1 MAKSALDCREAN
13 CLLSTA
19 NCYNGSVKEGCLSRL
34 EQLRGS
40 FNQAAQLYDEARPGY
55 PPPIIDTI
63 IALAGLPAQANL
75 LEIGCGT
82 GQITMPFAARGYAIL
97 ALELGDALAALAAE
111 KCRPYPRVAIVP
123 VAFEAWP
130 LQEQAFDLVVS
141 AQAFHWIDPEYGCS
155 KAAAALK
162 RGGAIALVWNLDVTE
177 HTAFYQATRSIYA
190 EYLPASSAGDLEE
203 MVDRYR
209 VELGQSAAFT
219 GLREIRH
226 AWEHTYSGADYIKL
240 LHTYSNHRTLPEP
253 DKTRFFQA
261 IAAVIDQT
269 GGAVLRKYETV
280 LLLAHTPSFG
290 GD

>member
-1 MAKSALDCREAN
+1 MRPQ
-13 CLLSTA
+13 T
-19 NCYNGSVKEGCLSRL
+19 NGSIKEACLSRL
-34 EQLRGS
+34 EQLRSS

-63 IALAGLPAQANL
+63 ISLAELPAQGRI

-82 GQITMPFAARGYAIL
+82 GQITLPFAARGYAIL
-97 ALELGDALAALAAE
+97 ALELGAALAALAAE
-111 KCRPYPRVAIVP
+111 KCRPYPGVEIVP
-123 VAFEAWP
+123 VTFEAWP
-130 LQEQAFDLVVS
+130 VQQETFDLVVS
-141 AQAFHWIDPEYGCS
+141 AQAFHWIDPAYGCS

-190 EYLPASSAGDLEE
+190 TYLPASAAGDLEE

-209 VELGQSAAFT
+209 VELRQSAVFA

-226 AWEHTYSGADYIKL
+226 AWEHTYAGADYIKL

-253 DKTRFFQA
+253 DKTRFFEE
-261 IAAVIDQT
+261 IAEVIDQT
-269 GGAVLRKYETV
+269 GGVVLRKYETV
-280 LLLAHTPSFG
+280 LLLAHTHYRTYAVA
-290 GD
+290 